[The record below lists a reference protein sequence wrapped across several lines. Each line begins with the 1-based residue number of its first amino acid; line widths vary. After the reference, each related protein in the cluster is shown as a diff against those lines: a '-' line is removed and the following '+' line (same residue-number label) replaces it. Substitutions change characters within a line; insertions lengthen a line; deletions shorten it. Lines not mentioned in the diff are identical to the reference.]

1 MVNWPVEAAGRAGA
15 VIKEVGWSEELT
27 GCREAS
33 PGAVLV
39 MLEDVGAVDA
49 GCC

>member
-33 PGAVLV
+33 PCAVLV